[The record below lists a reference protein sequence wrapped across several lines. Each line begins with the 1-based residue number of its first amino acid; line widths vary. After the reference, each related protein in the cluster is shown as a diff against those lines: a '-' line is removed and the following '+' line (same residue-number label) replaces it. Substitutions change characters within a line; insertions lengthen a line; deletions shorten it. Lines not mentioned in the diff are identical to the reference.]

1 MSVHKLQFKQII
13 AQPIEVVWQFFSN
26 PNNLETITPPEM
38 GFKHTVYEDDCVY
51 AGMIILHKVKPV
63 LNLPINWMTEITQVN
78 APNLFIDEQ
87 RKGIYSFWHH
97 QHHFKSVEQGTEM
110 IDIVHYEVPYGF
122 LGDVVNTLYVRNKI
136 QAVFDFRF
144 KKVEEIFG
152 K

>member
-87 RKGIYSFWHH
+87 RKGNLQFLASSTSF
-97 QHHFKSVEQGTEM
+97 
-110 IDIVHYEVPYGF
+110 
-122 LGDVVNTLYVRNKI
+122 
-136 QAVFDFRF
+136 
-144 KKVEEIFG
+144 
-152 K
+152 

>member
-63 LNLPINWMTEITQVN
+63 LNLPINWMTEITQVTHQIYLLMN
-78 APNLFIDEQ
+78 NVKEFTVFGIINIILNQWNKEQ
-87 RKGIYSFWHH
+87 K
-97 QHHFKSVEQGTEM
+97 
-110 IDIVHYEVPYGF
+110 
-122 LGDVVNTLYVRNKI
+122 
-136 QAVFDFRF
+136 
-144 KKVEEIFG
+144 
-152 K
+152 